1 MPTQT
6 ELEKMIGYTRPKRH
20 KYGAVRVTCR
30 LGHRHPSKAEAMH
43 CWALQCELNQGSI
56 KDLEY
61 EKSYDLLLNGKKIGV
76 HRPDFTFKRP
86 IFIKTPTGPR
96 SETRQISWED
106 PQICVDEVKGF
117 KTADWIMK
125 SKMFKALYPQIQ
137 YRVIE

>member
-1 MPTQT
+1 MNKTD
-6 ELEKMIGYTRPKRH
+6 LEKLVGHKKKH

-43 CWALQCELNQGSI
+43 CWALQCQVRQGLI
-56 KDLEY
+56 RDLEY
-61 EKSYDLLLNGKKIGV
+61 EKSYDLIMCGKKIGV

-86 IFIKTPTGPR
+86 TFKLTSTGLMSAVSQITWDDPR
-96 SETRQISWED
+96 
-106 PQICVDEVKGF
+106 ICVDEIKGF

-125 SKMFKALYPQIQ
+125 SKMFCALYPHIE